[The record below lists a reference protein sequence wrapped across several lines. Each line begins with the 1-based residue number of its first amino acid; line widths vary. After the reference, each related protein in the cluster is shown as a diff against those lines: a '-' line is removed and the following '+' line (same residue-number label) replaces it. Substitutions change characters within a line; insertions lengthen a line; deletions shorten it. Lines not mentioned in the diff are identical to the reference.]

1 MQRSGKED
9 LDAAGPVKSPW
20 PFPSKLLWGAKVKN
34 PAASPGRLRLQ
45 AEQTSTLPSPPGASH
60 GGLLQEKAVTGRT
73 SRCPQPCGLRLQ
85 QDSDSQ
91 KTPPSASTS
100 GAGGW
105 WGWGGR
111 TCCQEGTGRRLM
123 LPLPVTMITQEQ
135 VGWRVSHLSLA
146 CK

>member
-20 PFPSKLLWGAKVKN
+20 PFPSKLLWGVKVKN

-60 GGLLQEKAVTGRT
+60 GGLLQEKAVTGQT

-100 GAGGW
+100 SAGGW
-105 WGWGGR
+105 WWWGGD
-111 TCCQEGTGRRLM
+111 M
-123 LPLPVTMITQEQ
+123 LPRGHWEQ
-135 VGWRVSHLSLA
+135 TDAALTSYHDNPRTDGMEGISPLA
-146 CK
+146 GL